1 MSKTLKIV
9 LALGVVAVLAIV
21 GAVVLLRG
29 NDAPSEVDLDT
40 ATAGVT
46 TAPGNRAATDAATGA
61 TTDPGD
67 LSGTWVV
74 DTETGTFD
82 YESAT
87 GSFVGFRV
95 DEELATIGKTTAV
108 GRTGDV
114 TGTVE
119 LSGATV
125 TSAQA
130 EAKLTTITTNDD
142 RRNAAVQRA
151 LGTDQF
157 PTATFRLTEPIQLGD
172 VLAGGAPGDVSTTAN
187 GELTVKGVTRPVVWN
202 LQARLVDTTIV
213 VVGSTE
219 ISLAD
224 FGVEVPRVPIV
235 VSADDTATIELQLLL
250 VRR

>member
-9 LALGVVAVLAIV
+9 LAIGAVAVLAIV
-21 GAVVLLRG
+21 GAVVLLG
-29 NDAPSEVDLDT
+29 GDDAPSEVDLDT

-46 TAPGNRAATDAATGA
+46 TAPGSSPATNGA
-61 TTDPGD
+61 GTPGD

-95 DEELATIGKTTAV
+95 DEELTTIGQTTAV

-119 LSGATV
+119 LSGSTV
-125 TSAQA
+125 TSAEA
-130 EAKLTTITTNDD
+130 EAQLTTLTTNDD
-142 RRNAAVQRA
+142 LRNGAVQRA
-151 LGTDQF
+151 LATGQF
-157 PTATFRLTEPIQLGD
+157 PTATFRLTEPIELGAAA
-172 VLAGGAPGDVSTTAN
+172 AGGDVSTTAN
-187 GELTVKGVTRPVVWN
+187 GELTVKGVTKPVVWN

-219 ISLAD
+219 ITLAD

-235 VSADDTATIELQLLL
+235 VSAEDTATVELQLLL
-250 VRR
+250 VRA